1 MALLTERTRADLE
14 LALLHVG
21 QLEIRASQ
29 LRGRI
34 ARIREQRLPTHAEE
48 QELAALLRAIDIM
61 NTHLENAAALA
72 LIEAREA
79 SA

>member
-1 MALLTERTRADLE
+1 MVLPMEPTQADLA
-14 LALLHVG
+14 LALLHVE

-48 QELAALLRAIDIM
+48 QELAALLRAIDIL
-61 NTHLENAAALA
+61 NTHLENVAAPALVK
-72 LIEAREA
+72 ARKA
-79 SA
+79 FA

>member
-1 MALLTERTRADLE
+1 MEPTQADLE
-14 LALLHVG
+14 LAVLHVG
-21 QLEIRASQ
+21 QLEIKASQ

-61 NTHLENAAALA
+61 NTHLENAATPA